1 MSNMTDLRDRRIL
14 VTGGAGFIG
23 SATVAQLMDV
33 GCRNILVVDDLTRGR
48 PDNLDFA
55 KENMRVRLTV
65 GDIRDRQLMHRLI
78 DGVDTVFHLA
88 ALRITH
94 CAAAPRQAI
103 EVMIDATYDLLEQC
117 VKAKVRKVVMASTAS
132 IYGMASVFPTPEE
145 QNPYG
150 NRTLYGAA
158 KAFGEALLRS
168 FNEMYGLNYMALRY
182 FNAYGP
188 RMDIQGKYT
197 EVLIKWMQR
206 IEVGAPPIIFGD
218 GSQTMDMVY
227 VDDIARAN
235 VLAASAQASD
245 LVLNIGGASEISLLE
260 LAERLAA
267 AMGRPD
273 LKPIHEA
280 ERQVNSVRRRFA
292 DISAATRVIGFR
304 PEVSL
309 DHGLQQLI
317 AWRRAHHDRT
327 SAEVGTLR

>member
-1 MSNMTDLRDRRIL
+1 MTDLRDCRIL

-23 SATVAQLMDV
+23 SATVAQLMDL
-33 GCRNILVVDDLTRGR
+33 GCRHILVVDDLTRGR

-55 KENMRVRLTV
+55 KKSARVSLTV
-65 GDIRDRQLMHRLI
+65 GDIRDRGLMHSLI

-94 CAAAPRQAI
+94 CAAEPRQAI
-103 EVMIDATYDLLEQC
+103 EVMIDATHDLMEQC

-145 QNPYG
+145 QNAYG

-158 KAFGEALLRS
+158 KSFGEALLRS

-182 FNAYGP
+182 FNVYGP

-197 EVLIKWMQR
+197 EVLIRWMQR
-206 IEVGAPPIIFGD
+206 IEAGAPPIIFGD

-227 VDDIARAN
+227 VDDVARAN

-245 LVLNIGGASEISLLE
+245 FALNIGGGSEISLLE

-273 LKPIHEA
+273 LRPIHETA
-280 ERQVNSVRRRFA
+280 RAVNSVSRRFA
-292 DISAATRVIGFR
+292 DISAATRVIGYR

-309 DHGLQQLI
+309 DHGLKRLI
-317 AWRRAHHDRT
+317 AWRRAQHDRT
-327 SAEVGTLR
+327 RAEVETSQ

>member
-1 MSNMTDLRDRRIL
+1 MTDLRDRRIL

-33 GCRNILVVDDLTRGR
+33 GCQNILVVDDLTRGR
-48 PDNLDFA
+48 ADNLNFV
-55 KENMRVRLTV
+55 KEKMCVRLIV
-65 GDIRDRQLMHRLI
+65 GDIRDRQLMHSLI

-94 CAAAPRQAI
+94 CAAEPRQAI
-103 EVMIDATYDLLEQC
+103 EVMVDATYDLLEQC

-145 QNPYG
+145 QNSYG

-168 FNEMYGLNYMALRY
+168 FNEMYGLSYVALRY

-188 RMDIQGKYT
+188 RMDVQGKYT
-197 EVLIKWMQR
+197 EVLVNWMQR
-206 IEVGAPPIIFGD
+206 IEDGTPPIIFGD
-218 GSQTMDMVY
+218 GIQTMDMVY

-235 VLAASAQASD
+235 VLAASVQAGD
-245 LVLNIGGASEISLLE
+245 LALNIGGGSEISLLE

-273 LKPIHEA
+273 LKPIREA
-280 ERQVNSVRRRFA
+280 ARHVNSVSRRCA

-304 PEVSL
+304 PEVPL
-309 DHGLQQLI
+309 DQGLQRLI
-317 AWRRAHHDRT
+317 AWRRAQQDHK
-327 SAEVGTLR
+327 SAEVEVS

>member
-1 MSNMTDLRDRRIL
+1 MTDLRDRKIL

-55 KENMRVRLTV
+55 KEKMGVRLIV
-65 GDIRDRQLMHRLI
+65 GDIRDRQLMHSLI

-94 CAAAPRQAI
+94 CAAEPRQAI

-145 QNPYG
+145 QNAYG

-197 EVLIKWMQR
+197 EVLIRWMQR
-206 IEVGAPPIIFGD
+206 IEAGD
-218 GSQTMDMVY
+218 
-227 VDDIARAN
+227 
-235 VLAASAQASD
+235 SADHFRRWQSD
-245 LVLNIGGASEISLLE
+245 NGYGLCGRYRSGQRPSSISTGE
-260 LAERLAA
+260 
-267 AMGRPD
+267 
-273 LKPIHEA
+273 
-280 ERQVNSVRRRFA
+280 
-292 DISAATRVIGFR
+292 
-304 PEVSL
+304 
-309 DHGLQQLI
+309 
-317 AWRRAHHDRT
+317 
-327 SAEVGTLR
+327 